1 MHKHVYASSYY
12 QMNNILP
19 FFIKYVDNP
28 LITFQNDSVQLLYL
42 NKNNFNHNL
51 QKLYCTFAFEKQLEL
66 SFIF

>member
-1 MHKHVYASSYY
+1 MHKHVYASTYY
-12 QMNNILP
+12 LMNNILP
-19 FFIKYVDNP
+19 YFIKYVDNP

-51 QKLYCTFAFEKQLEL
+51 QIFFCTFAFKKQLEL